1 MMLFMFLKKCNS
13 KLLFSPIQKMMN
25 FPYYFIEVV
34 LKVENI
40 FYGAFLKYE
49 FIYIM
54 HYIKILRSVAL
65 SLINQYLHSNRLCRF
80 SHK

>member
-1 MMLFMFLKKCNS
+1 
-13 KLLFSPIQKMMN
+13 
-25 FPYYFIEVV
+25 VV